1 MAIATLVK
9 GLRPCIIEGSEGAR
23 IITFVLN
30 QYVPRVSVVSRVEHV
45 EAEAEPGLKRVEVLR
60 NFIFEVANLV
70 DQLLLFLLLLVFVV
84 IDTLLQGQLRLL
96 KPSQSI
102 RVFLH
107 VPLKVLKIKVR
118 LSYRYLI
125 ENALEV
131 L

>member
-1 MAIATLVK
+1 MAIATLIK
-9 GLRPCIIEGSEGAR
+9 GLRPCIIEVSEGAR
-23 IITFVLN
+23 IITLFLN
-30 QYVPRVSVVSRVEHV
+30 QYVSRVSVVSRVEHV
-45 EAEAEPGLKRVEVLR
+45 EAEAEPRLKRVEVLR
-60 NFIFEVANLV
+60 NFIFEVTNLV
-70 DQLLLFLLLLVFVV
+70 DQFLLLLLLLVFVV

-118 LSYRYLI
+118 LSYRYLV
-125 ENALEV
+125 ENALKV